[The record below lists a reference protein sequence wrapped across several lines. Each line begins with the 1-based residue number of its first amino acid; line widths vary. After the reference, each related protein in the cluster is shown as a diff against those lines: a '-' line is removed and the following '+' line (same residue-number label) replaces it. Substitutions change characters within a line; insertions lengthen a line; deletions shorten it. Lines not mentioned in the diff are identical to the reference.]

1 MNWFK
6 KRNIKKIKE
15 NVLTPTQSERI
26 DVLKAEIHR
35 LESRLA
41 EYIAREREI
50 EEVLIF
56 AKERAEEYEKESK
69 IRFILERERLSSYRE
84 KWQSR
89 LDNLNN
95 ADRLGE
101 EILEC
106 NEFFKKLSIELKE
119 IVEGKKSNYDEPR
132 ETYVR
137 ETKRLNELGVSS
149 QTETMLSEEDLNKLL
164 LQYNA

>member
-6 KRNIKKIKE
+6 KRNIKQIKE

-56 AKERAEEYEKESK
+56 AKERAEEYEKESR

-84 KWQSR
+84 KWQRR

-119 IVEGKKSNYDEPR
+119 IVEGKKSNHDEPR

>member
-6 KRNIKKIKE
+6 KRNIKQIKE

-56 AKERAEEYEKESK
+56 AKERAEEYEKESR

-119 IVEGKKSNYDEPR
+119 IVEGKKSNHDEPG

>member
-56 AKERAEEYEKESK
+56 AKERAEEYEKESR

-89 LDNLNN
+89 LDNLKN

-119 IVEGKKSNYDEPR
+119 IVEGKKSNYDEPG

>member
-6 KRNIKKIKE
+6 KRNIKQIKE

-35 LESRLA
+35 LENRLA

-69 IRFILERERLSSYRE
+69 IRFILER
-84 KWQSR
+84 
-89 LDNLNN
+89 
-95 ADRLGE
+95 
-101 EILEC
+101 
-106 NEFFKKLSIELKE
+106 
-119 IVEGKKSNYDEPR
+119 
-132 ETYVR
+132 
-137 ETKRLNELGVSS
+137 
-149 QTETMLSEEDLNKLL
+149 
-164 LQYNA
+164 